1 MNKCYCVSITNK
13 KVTEL
18 EPLLNFLFIVH
29 NNIEMKEMLNSID
42 PINGYGVILDFIEED
57 SMQHFYIGKFFKYN
71 IVLTK
76 TSDMG
81 SINVNSAINIINRA
95 IQIFKPNYIIM
106 PGISAGL
113 DEKLKIG
120 DVVIAD
126 KIIGYESEKLAS
138 TEIIGRYPEFRS
150 PRLYNLFC
158 SANIHCFNN
167 FIKKEILKELEG
179 TCSKEYT
186 EDVHNYAQDGSI
198 EENEEFAWNKFIVN
212 DCFPKVYTGNY
223 ISGEKLLDSAICR
236 NILKLKFKEALALDM
251 EGVGIASAS
260 AFNRVY
266 DWLVIKGISDFGDGN
281 KSKNKTLNQTFAMK
295 NVVLALKK
303 VFDNELSFSEINL
316 KQINSIRKNVLIS
329 ASQCVD
335 GDFYDITDLFME
347 TLARQLII
355 NQYNVI
361 SGYGLNIG
369 PAVMYGILDG
379 CDQLGLSLPNYIE
392 RFKTFPFPRGDY
404 KDVAKQKRM
413 ERCKGKNR
421 EILCS
426 NTNIALFVF
435 GNKKSNEE
443 DNKPGIADGMFQE
456 LELANKNKALIMP
469 IGCTN
474 GTAKKI
480 YETVIEYKDKYIR
493 PYFSEKNKYGAFML
507 NVENEIENYISELT
521 KLNQVILE
529 KGNID
534 FVIKKIIEIINL
546 YG

>member
-1 MNKCYCVSITNK
+1 MNEYKSVVINSK
-13 KVTEL
+13 KVSEL

-29 NNIEMKEMLNSID
+29 NEIEMNEMQNNLN
-42 PINGYGVILDFIEED
+42 PITGYGVILDYIEED
-57 SMQHFYIGKFFKYN
+57 CMQHFYIGKFFKYN

-81 SINVNSAINIINRA
+81 SINVNSSINIINRA

-158 SANIHCFNN
+158 SANICCFNN
-167 FIKKEILKELEG
+167 FIKDQILKDL
-179 TCSKEYT
+179 KEVCIK
-186 EDVHNYAQDGSI
+186 DYADSHSTAKDGSI
-198 EENEEFAWNKFIVN
+198 EVDEEFAWDKFIVN

-223 ISGEKLLDSAICR
+223 ISGEKLLDNPICR
-236 NILKLKFKEALALDM
+236 NNLKLKFKEALALDM
-251 EGVGIASAS
+251 EGVGVASAS

-266 DWLVIKGISDFGDGN
+266 DWLVIKGISDLGDGN
-281 KSKNKTLNQTFAMK
+281 KNKNKVLNQIFAMK

-316 KQINSIRKNVLIS
+316 KQARNFIRKNVLIS
-329 ASQCVD
+329 ASQCAN
-335 GDFYDITDLFME
+335 GDFHEITEVFVE
-347 TLARQLII
+347 TLARQLIL
-355 NQYNVI
+355 NQYNVLT
-361 SGYGLNIG
+361 GYGLNIG

-379 CDQLGLSLPNYIE
+379 CDQLGLSLHNYIE
-392 RFKTFPFPRGDY
+392 RFQTFPFPR
-404 KDVAKQKRM
+404 KDSKDDIEQERV
-413 ERCKGKNR
+413 ERCKVKNR

-435 GNKKSNEE
+435 GNKIHKKQ
-443 DNKPGIADGMFQE
+443 DDKIADGMLQE

-469 IGCTN
+469 IGCTK
-474 GTAKKI
+474 GTAKMI
-480 YETVIEYKDKYIR
+480 YETVLKNTDKYLK
-493 PYFSEKNKYGAFML
+493 PYFSEKSKYGVGLL
-507 NVENEIENYISELT
+507 NIEKEIENYITELT
-521 KLNQVILE
+521 NLNKIILE
-529 KGNID
+529 NGNID
-534 FVIKKIIEIINL
+534 SVIKKIIELINL